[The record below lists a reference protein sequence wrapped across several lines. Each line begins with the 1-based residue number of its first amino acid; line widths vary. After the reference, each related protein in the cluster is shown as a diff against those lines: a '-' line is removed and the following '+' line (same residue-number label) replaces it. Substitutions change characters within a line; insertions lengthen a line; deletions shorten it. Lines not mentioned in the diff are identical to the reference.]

1 MTSTA
6 LISCS
11 IGTTD
16 ASANLGIEVWLND
29 QQILNQAHV
38 AELIEFKYEFPDDDA
53 AEHELR
59 FVMKHKTTEHTK
71 IDEQGIIVTD
81 ACLTVS
87 KLAFDEI
94 ELKQI
99 FIDQAV
105 YTHDFNGTQTEIQDK
120 FYGNMGCNGTVSL
133 KFSTPIYLWLLE
145 NM

>member
-1 MTSTA
+1 MTSTT
-6 LISCS
+6 LVSCS
-11 IGTTD
+11 INTTD

-29 QQILNQAHV
+29 QQILNQTHV
-38 AELIEFKYEFPDDDA
+38 AELIEFKYNLSDND

-71 IDEQGIIVTD
+71 IDEQGAIVSD

-105 YTHDFNGTQTEIQDK
+105 YTHDFNGSQAEIQTK
-120 FYGNMGCNGTVSL
+120 FYGDMGCNGTVSL
-133 KFSTPIYLWLLE
+133 KFTTPIYLWLLE

>member
-11 IGTTD
+11 INTTD
-16 ASANLGIEVWLND
+16 VLAKLGIEVWLND
-29 QQILNQAHV
+29 QQLLNQDHV
-38 AELIEFKYEFPDDDA
+38 SELIEFKCNLPEDD

-59 FVMKHKTTEHTK
+59 FVMKNKTVDYTK
-71 IDEQGIIVTD
+71 IDDQGNIIAD
-81 ACLTVS
+81 ACLTITN
-87 KLAFDEI
+87 LAFDEI

-99 FIDQAV
+99 FINHAV
-105 YTHDFNGTQTEIQDK
+105 YTHDFNGSQAEIQDK
-120 FYGNMGCNGTVSL
+120 FYGDMGCNGTVSL

>member
-1 MTSTA
+1 MSTA

-11 IGTTD
+11 INTTD
-16 ASANLGIEVWLND
+16 ALANLGIEVWLND
-29 QQILNQAHV
+29 QHILNQEHV
-38 AELIEFKYEFPDDDA
+38 AELIEFKYELPDDD

-71 IDEQGIIVTD
+71 IDEQGNIITD

-87 KLAFDEI
+87 NLAFDEI

-99 FIDQAV
+99 FINQAV

-120 FYGNMGCNGTVSL
+120 FYSEMGCNGTVSF
-133 KFSTPIYLWLLE
+133 KFTTPIYLWLLE
-145 NM
+145 NL